1 MTKFQA
7 IAQTVKFTL
16 KKKSPEIL
24 LGLGVVGVGVSTV
37 LACKA
42 TLKVEGIIDV
52 YEETMDKIE
61 TTLERSESGELVG
74 AEYYVEDAKK
84 DKLTLK
90 TQTVVEFAKV
100 YGPSVTLM
108 GVSIGCILGAHH
120 IMSQRQVA
128 LMAAYKVVEE
138 AFSSYRNRVV
148 NELGDAKDAH
158 FMYGTS
164 TIEEESTIIG
174 EDGKKKKVKTEKE
187 ELVPGAK
194 LSGFARMFEEEKPD
208 QLGSWVGSTQ
218 WSPIHDYNL
227 NFLQGKEKYFNDKLT
242 VKGFVTVN
250 EVYEEL
256 GFPPTEA
263 GMICGWRYK
272 SERGDGYISFTPRGI
287 DGNWVF
293 GMDGDAVVI
302 DLNIDGVIFDQE
314 WARKELN

>member
-74 AEYYVEDAKK
+74 AEYYAEDAKK

-148 NELGDAKDAH
+148 NELGCTFHVWNKH
-158 FMYGTS
+158 
-164 TIEEESTIIG
+164 
-174 EDGKKKKVKTEKE
+174 
-187 ELVPGAK
+187 
-194 LSGFARMFEEEKPD
+194 
-208 QLGSWVGSTQ
+208 
-218 WSPIHDYNL
+218 N
-227 NFLQGKEKYFNDKLT
+227 
-242 VKGFVTVN
+242 
-250 EVYEEL
+250 
-256 GFPPTEA
+256 
-263 GMICGWRYK
+263 
-272 SERGDGYISFTPRGI
+272 
-287 DGNWVF
+287 
-293 GMDGDAVVI
+293 
-302 DLNIDGVIFDQE
+302 
-314 WARKELN
+314 